1 MAALV
6 LLEACTPSSKRLVN
20 QAIEARGGLERLKAV
35 RSASL
40 SGKIHIG
47 SVEGNLSIDFKRPN
61 QMRMQMVFPTRT
73 VVRLFDGTSGWMSSG
88 PAGHPEFEPMSAVD
102 LSRARREADMDGPLV
117 DSAAKG
123 IRVEPAGKGAVDGRP
138 TDALDLLF
146 SDGTAQRYELDAAT
160 HEPVRWEGPELVN
173 GKQRELASTIRATR
187 RVEGVLFPTVI
198 ESGPP
203 GSSPTQRINI
213 ERIEL
218 NPRLD
223 DAWFHPPVAA
233 GPTPP

>member
-1 MAALV
+1 MVAL
-6 LLEACTPSSKRLVN
+6 LMLGACTPSSKRLVN
-20 QAIEARGGLERLKAV
+20 QAIEARGGLERLKSI

-40 SGKIHIG
+40 SGKIRIG
-47 SVEGNLSIDFKRPN
+47 SVEGTLSIDFKRPN
-61 QMRMQMVFPTRT
+61 LMRTQLVFLTRT

-88 PAGHPEFEPMSAVD
+88 PAGHLEFEPMSAVD

-123 IRVEPAGKGAVDGRP
+123 IRVEPAGKGEVDGRP
-138 TDALDLLF
+138 TDALDIFF
-146 SDGTAQRYELDAAT
+146 SDGTTQRYQLDAAT
-160 HEPVRWEGPELVN
+160 HEPVGWDGLEVVN
-173 GKQRELASTIRATR
+173 GKQRELTSTIRATR

-198 ESGPP
+198 ESATP
-203 GSSPTQRINI
+203 GSSPSQRITI
-213 ERIEL
+213 EHIEL

-223 DAWFHPPVAA
+223 DAWFRPPLAP